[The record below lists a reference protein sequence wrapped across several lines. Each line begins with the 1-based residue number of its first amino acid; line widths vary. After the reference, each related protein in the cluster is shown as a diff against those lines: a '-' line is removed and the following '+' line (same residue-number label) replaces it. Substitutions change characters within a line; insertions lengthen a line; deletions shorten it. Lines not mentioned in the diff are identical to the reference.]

1 MPSEPPIRR
10 QDQATSVARPGVATI
25 GAADFVN
32 GMSVDVEE
40 HFQVQ
45 AFADCIPRAAWDTTP
60 SRVERNV
67 NRLLELFAEHAVH
80 ATFFTLAWVAKRHPR
95 LVRSIAAGGHEIA
108 SHGCEHIPVYAQT
121 PAEFREDASS
131 SKAILESIA
140 GVQVAGYRAASFSV
154 IPASAWAFDELERV
168 GYQYSSSIVPVQH
181 DIYGFPGA
189 PRFSHRPTAARRL
202 TECPASTVKVAGRL
216 WASGGG
222 GFFRFFPYPLF
233 RWAIRRLHAQ
243 DHQPHFFY
251 MHPWEI
257 DPDQP
262 RVASARLRSRF
273 RHYVNLHR
281 TEPRLERL
289 LRDFRWDRYDRVLG
303 LKPAA

>member
-1 MPSEPPIRR
+1 
-10 QDQATSVARPGVATI
+10 
-25 GAADFVN
+25 
-32 GMSVDVEE
+32 MSVDVEE

-45 AFADCIPRAAWDTTP
+45 AFADCIPRAAWDALP

-67 NRLLELFAEHAVH
+67 NRLLELFDEAGVH
-80 ATFFTLAWVAKRHPR
+80 ATFFTLAWVAERHPQ
-95 LVRSIAAGGHEIA
+95 LVRAIVAGGHEIA

-121 PAEFREDASS
+121 PAEFREDAGS
-131 SKAILESIA
+131 SKAILENIA
-140 GVQVAGYRAASFSV
+140 GVQVSGYRAASFSV
-154 IPASAWAFDELERV
+154 IPKSAWAFEELERA
-168 GYQYSSSIVPVQH
+168 GYRYSSSIVPVQH

-189 PRFSHRPTAARRL
+189 PRFSHKPTAARQL
-202 TECPASTVKVAGRL
+202 TECPASTVNVAGRL

-233 RWAIRRLHAQ
+233 RWAIRRVHAEDQ
-243 DHQPHFFY
+243 QPHFFY

-262 RVASARLRSRF
+262 RVAAARPRSRF

-281 TEPRLERL
+281 TEPRLRRL

-303 LKPAA
+303 VTAAA